1 MAIVATADDSETS
14 GAAPP
19 ADAGAGGRGPLAGDA
34 VEARAARA
42 LLRRLAEVEALHRA
56 ADRMTRDDRTVALLA
71 AVRAEARPALAAIFG
86 DPLPP
91 LLTRS
96 FPSLGGT

>member
-1 MAIVATADDSETS
+1 
-14 GAAPP
+14 
-19 ADAGAGGRGPLAGDA
+19 
-34 VEARAARA
+34 AARA